1 MNMDEIF
8 KSRPNKKSIQN
19 FQMIE
24 KLYEEYMKSSNNR
37 FILLQERISNELKT
51 SKSEAK
57 V

>member
-1 MNMDEIF
+1 MDEIF